1 MHLRPIEPD
10 EFELVAGWLAD
21 ERNSVWLDFGGGR
34 RSVGALGL
42 KAICQRDLHCLRVF
56 LPDESEPPVGLVAL
70 SNVDH
75 AFRTAEVWC
84 VLGRKGYGPQDLT
97 VRAVAALLE
106 HGFMTMDLQ
115 AIFAWTVEGNRGSLR
130 LLDRLGF
137 TQVGRRRRCHAIEG
151 ELRDRLLFDLLA
163 EEFQGFT
170 ELPERKREGRRSARA
185 LSSAT
190 ERER

>member
-1 MHLRPIEPD
+1 MHLRPIESD

-21 ERNSVWLDFGGGR
+21 KRNSVWLDFGGGR
-34 RSVGALGL
+34 RSVGPLSL
-42 KAICQRDLHCLRVF
+42 KAMCQRDLHCLRVF
-56 LPDESEPPVGLVAL
+56 LPNEDDRPVGLVAL

-106 HGFMTMDLQ
+106 HGFTTMDLQ
-115 AIFAWTVEGNRGSLR
+115 AVFAWTVEGNRGSRR

-151 ELRDRLLFDLLA
+151 ELRDRLLFDMLA

-170 ELPERKREGRRSARA
+170 EMREQLRKRRRSARP
-185 LSSAT
+185 STT
-190 ERER
+190 ELER

>member
-21 ERNSVWLDFGGGR
+21 ERNSVWMDFGAGR

-42 KAICQRDLHCLRVF
+42 KAMCQRDLHCLRVF
-56 LPDESEPPVGLVAL
+56 LSDEDDRPVGLVAL

-75 AFRTAEVWC
+75 GFRTAEVWC
-84 VLGRKGYGPQDLT
+84 VLGRKSAGPQDLT

-106 HGFMTMDLQ
+106 HGFMAMDLQ
-115 AIFAWTVEGNRGSLR
+115 AIFAWTVEGNRGSRR

-137 TQVGRRRRCHAIEG
+137 TQVGRRRRCHVIEG

-170 ELPERKREGRRSARA
+170 ELPDRVRERRPGAGA

-190 ERER
+190 ELER